1 MIVPFL
7 YLCVTDDDYPEVN
20 PSVTGFARSKTLRV
34 ASKNVVLRVVVALN
48 LRIILKLYMW
58 LISL

>member
-48 LRIILKLYMW
+48 LSPVCGLY
-58 LISL
+58 